1 MKALIIFN
9 GIQFHYY
16 HVDHAIDWA
25 VKNNGELLGL
35 FIHSNK
41 EPREGYIFPSD
52 IDPAENLY
60 NKSDA
65 EKSNEKVIHEQV
77 KLFTDMAKGKNI
89 PVYTEELLNPSLED
103 VVEITDRAD
112 ILFVDADY
120 DKAALLACTHFPL
133 KKIVNHSTCT
143 VEIVHDKR
151 Q

>member
-1 MKALIIFN
+1 
-9 GIQFHYY
+9 
-16 HVDHAIDWA
+16 
-25 VKNNGELLGL
+25 
-35 FIHSNK
+35 
-41 EPREGYIFPSD
+41 
-52 IDPAENLY
+52 
-60 NKSDA
+60 
-65 EKSNEKVIHEQV
+65 
-77 KLFTDMAKGKNI
+77 MAKGKNI

-120 DKAALLACTHFPL
+120 DKAALLACTHVTL